1 MRRWFSEYVKRVRP
15 YILVSGLVLIFIA
28 VMLWPLIFITVNAG
42 EAGVL
47 WLRFFKG
54 TVTDKVYSEGLH
66 VICPWD
72 KMYIYD
78 VRVQTRTETIYVL
91 SKNGLRVG
99 IKYAARYRPEYD
111 LLGVMHA
118 EVGPAYADKIV
129 IPEVEA
135 SLRKT
140 AGGCD
145 SEVLYSSQ
153 GSIVEK
159 IVNEA
164 LDAVAHRY
172 IRMDNVNIREVILP
186 EEIRMAIEAKL
197 VQSELAKSYEY
208 RLLREHKEAER
219 RFVEAN
225 GLKVANEIVIPTLTP
240 ALLRFKG
247 IEATALLA
255 SSTNAKVVVVG
266 SGPDGL
272 PLILGGDR

>member
-1 MRRWFSEYVKRVRP
+1 
-15 YILVSGLVLIFIA
+15 
-28 VMLWPLIFITVNAG
+28 MLWPRIFITVQSG

-47 WLRFFKG
+47 WLRFFGG
-54 TVTDKVYSEGLH
+54 TVTDKVYAEGTH
-66 VICPWD
+66 MICPWD

-78 VRVQTRTETIYVL
+78 VRVQTRTETLNVL
-91 SKNGLRVG
+91 SKNGMRVG

-111 LLGVMHA
+111 LLGVLHA
-118 EVGPAYADKIV
+118 EVGSNYADKIV

-140 AGGCD
+140 AGSCE

-172 IRMDNVNIREVILP
+172 IRVDNVNIREVTLP
-186 EEIRMAIEAKL
+186 DAIRIAIESKL
-197 VQSELAKSYEY
+197 EQSELAKSYEY
-208 RLLREHKEAER
+208 RLLRENKEAER
-219 RFVEAN
+219 RLIEAN
-225 GLKVANEIVIPTLTP
+225 GLRAANEALIPSLTP

-247 IEATALLA
+247 IDATALLA
-255 SSTNAKVVVVG
+255 ASTNAKVVVVG